1 MLHDYQ
7 EMQSTKTT
15 PLLGKGKERKE
26 RNYPFLGWRNR
37 SLEITSA

>member
-15 PLLGKGKERKE
+15 PLLGKGKERKKLSIFGVE
-26 RNYPFLGWRNR
+26 K
-37 SLEITSA
+37 